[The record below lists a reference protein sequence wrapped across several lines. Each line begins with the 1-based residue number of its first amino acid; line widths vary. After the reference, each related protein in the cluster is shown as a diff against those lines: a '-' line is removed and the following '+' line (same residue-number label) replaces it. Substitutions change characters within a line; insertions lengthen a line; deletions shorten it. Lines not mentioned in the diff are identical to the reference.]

1 MGDGVKRPQPDL
13 SFDDLY
19 KQAESSVPVLEKSTH
34 DFLNRLKAGNPELF
48 ESVTFEVG
56 PLKAP
61 DRALAKINADYG
73 GDHRQVK
80 DLVRGRFVVDTPEQ
94 ITAIKQAILEE
105 LDVDS
110 IKDKFAHPTATTGY
124 RDINTKIGLEN
135 GHIAEIQIQQRDML
149 RVNTLTH
156 DLMEESQNIERKA
169 LNENR
174 QKTPEE
180 ITKIENL
187 DNQMRELHAA
197 AAHDGNLNT
206 LVKPE
211 LREQF
216 SYKGEL
222 DAKGSALGKL
232 AGTFSELGKKG
243 GSVAGV
249 VFGTLSSTF
258 ALASGSTKAE
268 AAEIFYETAMPYGET
283 QLDLARGDLKAAK
296 RSATIE
302 AASDVGFL
310 GGAATGAGI
319 GAKVGAGVGTLL
331 FPGAGTA
338 AGAGIGA
345 VAGGL
350 IGGVGAGMG
359 TGYVTEKIYDNY
371 AVLKSGMVHLTH
383 ETAASFTASVQ
394 ETRRLMGSLFKK
406 DPVLDVHVAFNS
418 LPDSVTPDMPP
429 EVAALVEVKTS
440 RGLFEKSFAEIK
452 RHGGLPEV
460 AAYLENH
467 TPEAEQPTPVAEGHP
482 VHHTYLSAPGLR

>member
-19 KQAESSVPVLEKSTH
+19 KQAESSVPVLEKSAH

-48 ESVTFEVG
+48 ENVSFEVG

-61 DRALAKINADYG
+61 DRALAKINTDYG
-73 GDHRQVK
+73 GESRQIK

-94 ITAIKQAILEE
+94 ITVIKQAILEE

-110 IKDKFAHPTATTGY
+110 MKDKFAHPATTTGY

-156 DLMEESQNIERKA
+156 DLMEEAQDIERKA

-187 DNQMRELHAA
+187 NNQMQELHAA

-216 SYKGEL
+216 AYKGEL
-222 DAKGSALGKL
+222 DAKGSALGRISETTGKL
-232 AGTFSELGKKG
+232 GRNG
-243 GSVAGV
+243 GMVAGV
-249 VFGTLSSTF
+249 VLGTLSSAF
-258 ALASGSTKAE
+258 ALASGSSKAE
-268 AAEIFYETAMPYGET
+268 AAEMFYETAVPYGET
-283 QLDLARGDLKAAK
+283 QIDFARGDLEAAK
-296 RSATIE
+296 RSAAIE
-302 AASDVGFL
+302 TASNIGFL
-310 GGAATGAGI
+310 GGAAA
-319 GAKVGAGVGTLL
+319 GAGVGTKLGAGVGTFI
-331 FPGAGTA
+331 FPGVGTA

-350 IGGVGAGMG
+350 IGGLGGGLG
-359 TGYVTEKIYDNY
+359 TAYLMEKIRDNY
-371 AVLKSGMVHLTH
+371 AVLKSGAVHLAQ
-383 ETAASFTASVQ
+383 EAAESLTSAVQ
-394 ETRRLMGSLFKK
+394 ETGRFLASQFDDK
-406 DPVLDVHVAFNS
+406 PVLDARTAFAS
-418 LPDSVTPDMPP
+418 LPDRVTSDMPP
-429 EVAALVEVKTS
+429 EVAALVEVKAVPE
-440 RGLFEKSFAEIK
+440 LFRKSFAEIE
-452 RHGGLPEV
+452 RHSGLPEV
-460 AAYLENH
+460 LAYIEAH
-467 TPEAEQPTPVAEGHP
+467 PPETEQPAPVAESHP
-482 VHHTYLSAPGLR
+482 VHYMHLPAPGPG